1 MISKAMIK
9 FQSKFLKCDGL
20 IEDLRG
26 KFKACVPYF
35 HHFFIFSQ
43 NDSPS
48 KTIKNAF
55 YFI

>member
-9 FQSKFLKCDGL
+9 FQSKFLKCDEL

-35 HHFFIFSQ
+35 HHFF
-43 NDSPS
+43 
-48 KTIKNAF
+48 
-55 YFI
+55 YFFTK